1 MGFTSAFLAGTA
13 LSVISGLHSK
23 NKMEKSQ
30 RSAEIAAREAAKRNV
45 TVQSSG
51 AESTRA
57 ESENESASYVAQQNA
72 KKRRQGMRIV
82 MHSTASIL
90 HPQVRKSSQTNG

>member
-72 KKRRQGMRIV
+72 KKRRQGIA
-82 MHSTASIL
+82 STVTDRALTSSL
-90 HPQVRKSSQTNG
+90 VGNKSLLGG

>member
-72 KKRRQGMRIV
+72 KKRRQGIA
-82 MHSTASIL
+82 STITDRALTSSL
-90 HPQVRKSSQTNG
+90 VGNKSLLGG